1 MRILFMGTPDFAVKS
16 LESLI
21 ENKIIPVAVVTTPDK
36 PQGRGL
42 KLTHSKV
49 KEKSLSLGLP
59 IYQPE
64 KLRDENFI
72 SILKNLNL
80 DLIVVVAFRILPK
93 ELLSIPKY
101 GAINLHASLLPKY
114 RGAAPINWAIING
127 ENESGVTTFF
137 LDEKTDTGKIIFQ
150 EKCKIENEISAGEL
164 YDLLAKIG
172 SQLLIK
178 TICAIE
184 TGNTIEFS
192 QNDFEAT
199 PAPKIF
205 KKDCQIN
212 WNSDTE
218 NIYNFIRGLSPFPT
232 AWTTF
237 KSKTLKIYK
246 SKISKLDLE
255 NKKPGTIIKEKN
267 KLYVATP
274 DGFLELL
281 ELQIEGGKKI
291 SGDEFIRGYQF
302 ETANFGD

>member
-137 LDEKTDTGKIIFQ
+137 STKKLILEKLFFRKNV
-150 EKCKIENEISAGEL
+150 KLKMKS
-164 YDLLAKIG
+164 LLVNFMIC
-172 SQLLIK
+172 LL
-178 TICAIE
+178 
-184 TGNTIEFS
+184 
-192 QNDFEAT
+192 
-199 PAPKIF
+199 
-205 KKDCQIN
+205 
-212 WNSDTE
+212 
-218 NIYNFIRGLSPFPT
+218 
-232 AWTTF
+232 
-237 KSKTLKIYK
+237 
-246 SKISKLDLE
+246 KL
-255 NKKPGTIIKEKN
+255 
-267 KLYVATP
+267 V
-274 DGFLELL
+274 
-281 ELQIEGGKKI
+281 
-291 SGDEFIRGYQF
+291 
-302 ETANFGD
+302 ANF